1 MNRGHADL
9 GIAAATAVLACAAAV
24 LHAPAAVMAILGAAL
39 FAAPGYL
46 LCQLLPG
53 PDRAGLE
60 RLAVAAGLALSVPV
74 IGGLLLYAAGR
85 RLDRTSWLLLL
96 TAVTLAADLMVY
108 LRRRHGRR
116 VRRGRE
122 TARPGRGERG
132 RRIPP
137 RHAAAFAA
145 AVVMACCAVGLARQG
160 AAAQHYPGY
169 TQLWADRAPGN
180 AATVRLGVGNHEGR
194 TMRFLLVYVDN
205 GHRAASWH
213 LVLADGQA
221 WQRSQR
227 AAAGHAVRAE
237 LFRLP
242 DASRPYRYVAL
253 AAAPSS

>member
-169 TQLWADRAPGN
+169 SQLWADRGPQD
-180 AATVRLGVGNHEGR
+180 AAAVRFGVGNHEGR
-194 TMRFLLVYVDN
+194 TMRYLLVYVDN
-205 GHRAASWH
+205 GRRAASWN

-221 WQRSQR
+221 WHRSR
-227 AAAGHAVRAE
+227 ASAGGHAIGVK

-242 DASRPYRYVAL
+242 DASRPYRYVTL
-253 AAAPSS
+253 AAGAPS

>member
-46 LCQLLPG
+46 LCRLLPG

-96 TAVTLAADLMVY
+96 IAVTLAADLMVY
-108 LRRRHGRR
+108 LRRRHGRT
-116 VRRGRE
+116 V
-122 TARPGRGERG
+122 RPGEEERG
-132 RRIPP
+132 RRIPA

-180 AATVRLGVGNHEGR
+180 AAMVRLGVGNHEGR

-213 LVLADGQA
+213 LALADGQA

>member
-1 MNRGHADL
+1 VNRGHADL
-9 GIAAATAVLACAAAV
+9 GIAAAMAVLACAAAV
-24 LHAPAAVMAILGAAL
+24 LHAPAAVMAMLGAAL

-46 LCQLLPG
+46 LSRLLPG
-53 PDRAGLE
+53 PDRGGLE

-74 IGGLLLYAAGR
+74 TGGLLLYAAGR

-108 LRRRHGRR
+108 LRRRHGRT
-116 VRRGRE
+116 V
-122 TARPGRGERG
+122 RPGREERG
-132 RRIPP
+132 WRIPP

-145 AVVMACCAVGLARQG
+145 AVVTACCAVGLARQG

-169 TQLWADRAPGN
+169 TQLWADRIPGN

-194 TMRFLLVYVDN
+194 TTRFLLVYVDN
-205 GHRAASWH
+205 GRRAASWR
-213 LVLADGQA
+213 LVLADGQS

>member
-24 LHAPAAVMAILGAAL
+24 LHAPAAVLAILGAAL

-85 RLDRTSWLLLL
+85 RLDHTSWLLLL
-96 TAVTLAADLMVY
+96 TALTLAADLMVY
-108 LRRRHGRR
+108 LRRRHGRT
-116 VRRGRE
+116 V
-122 TARPGRGERG
+122 RPGEGERG
-132 RRIPP
+132 RRIPA

-160 AAAQHYPGY
+160 AAAQRYPGY
-169 TQLWADRAPGN
+169 TQLWADRTPGN

>member
-9 GIAAATAVLACAAAV
+9 GIAAATALLACAAAV

-108 LRRRHGRR
+108 LRRRHGRTLR
-116 VRRGRE
+116 PGPGTVWTGRE
-122 TARPGRGERG
+122 TVRTGRE
-132 RRIPP
+132 
-137 RHAAAFAA
+137 
-145 AVVMACCAVGLARQG
+145 
-160 AAAQHYPGY
+160 
-169 TQLWADRAPGN
+169 
-180 AATVRLGVGNHEGR
+180 E
-194 TMRFLLVYVDN
+194 
-205 GHRAASWH
+205 
-213 LVLADGQA
+213 
-221 WQRSQR
+221 
-227 AAAGHAVRAE
+227 
-237 LFRLP
+237 
-242 DASRPYRYVAL
+242 
-253 AAAPSS
+253 

>member
-60 RLAVAAGLALSVPV
+60 RLAVAAGLALSVPA

-108 LRRRHGRR
+108 LRRRHGRT
-116 VRRGRE
+116 V
-122 TARPGRGERG
+122 RPGRGERG
-132 RRIPP
+132 RRIPQ

-145 AVVMACCAVGLARQG
+145 AAVMACCAVGLARQG

>member
-46 LCQLLPG
+46 LGRLLPG

-108 LRRRHGRR
+108 LRRRHGRT
-116 VRRGRE
+116 V
-122 TARPGRGERG
+122 RPGRGERG

-145 AVVMACCAVGLARQG
+145 AAVMACCTVGLARQG

-180 AATVRLGVGNHEGR
+180 AAMVRLGVGNHEGR

-213 LVLADGQA
+213 LALADGQA

>member
-9 GIAAATAVLACAAAV
+9 SIAAATAVLACAAAV
-24 LHAPAAVMAILGAAL
+24 LQAPAAVMAILGAAL

-53 PDRAGLE
+53 PDRAGL
-60 RLAVAAGLALSVPV
+60 V
-74 IGGLLLYAAGR
+74 
-85 RLDRTSWLLLL
+85 
-96 TAVTLAADLMVY
+96 VY
-108 LRRRHGRR
+108 LRRRHGRT
-116 VRRGRE
+116 V
-122 TARPGRGERG
+122 RPGEGERG
-132 RRIPP
+132 RRIPA

-169 TQLWADRAPGN
+169 TQLWADRTPGN

-194 TMRFLLVYVDN
+194 TVRFLLVYVDN

-242 DASRPYRYVAL
+242 DESRPYRSVAL